1 MNSINVAGR
10 ITAEP
15 ELKYTE
21 KDKKAIVRF
30 SIAVNNGSEIAD
42 FFNVTAFEKQAEN
55 LAKYVS
61 KGDMI
66 AVSGR
71 LSTSSYENK
80 DGVMINSVYILAN
93 NITFCN
99 SKKSSI

>member
-10 ITAEP
+10 ITAAP

-42 FFNVTAFEKQAEN
+42 FFNVTAFDKQAEN

-61 KGDMI
+61 KGDML

-71 LSTSSYENK
+71 LSTSLYEK
-80 DGVMINSVYILAN
+80 DGVKINSVYILAN

-99 SKKSSI
+99 SKEK

>member
-10 ITAEP
+10 ITASP

-30 SIAVNNGSEIAD
+30 SIAVNNGSENAD
-42 FFNVTAFEKQAEN
+42 FFNVTAFDKQAEN

-71 LSTSSYENK
+71 LSTSSYEK
-80 DGVMINSVYILAN
+80 DGVKINSVYILAN

-99 SKKSSI
+99 SKEK

>member
-10 ITAEP
+10 ITAAP

-42 FFNVTAFEKQAEN
+42 FFNVTAFDKQAEN

-71 LSTSSYENK
+71 LSTSSYEK
-80 DGVMINSVYILAN
+80 DGVKINSVYILAN

-99 SKKSSI
+99 SKEK

>member
-1 MNSINVAGR
+1 MNNINVAGR
-10 ITAEP
+10 ITAAP

-42 FFNVTAFEKQAEN
+42 FFNVTAFDKQAEN

-61 KGDMI
+61 KGDML

-71 LSTSSYENK
+71 LSTSSYEK
-80 DGVMINSVYILAN
+80 DGVKINSVYILAN

-99 SKKSSI
+99 SKEK

>member
-10 ITAEP
+10 ITAAP
-15 ELKYTE
+15 DLKYTE

-42 FFNVTAFEKQAEN
+42 FFNVTAFDKQAEN

-61 KGDMI
+61 KGDML

-71 LSTSSYENK
+71 LSTSSYEK
-80 DGVMINSVYILAN
+80 DGVKINSVYILAN

-99 SKKSSI
+99 SKEK

>member
-1 MNSINVAGR
+1 MSKSHLNKHSSNS
-10 ITAEP
+10 
-15 ELKYTE
+15 
-21 KDKKAIVRF
+21 KKAIVRF

-42 FFNVTAFEKQAEN
+42 FFNVTAFDKQAEN

-61 KGDMI
+61 KGDML

-71 LSTSSYENK
+71 LSTSSYEK
-80 DGVMINSVYILAN
+80 DGVKINSVYILAN

-99 SKKSSI
+99 SKEK

>member
-10 ITAEP
+10 ITAAP

-42 FFNVTAFEKQAEN
+42 FFNVTAFDKQAEN

-61 KGDMI
+61 KGDML

-71 LSTSSYENK
+71 LSTSSYEK
-80 DGVMINSVYILAN
+80 DGVKINSVQIIASA
-93 NITFCN
+93 ITFCN
-99 SKKSSI
+99 SKEK

>member
-10 ITAEP
+10 ITAAP

-42 FFNVTAFEKQAEN
+42 FFNVTAFDKQAEN

-61 KGDMI
+61 KGDML

-71 LSTSSYENK
+71 LSTSSYEK
-80 DGVMINSVYILAN
+80 DGVKINSVYILAN

-99 SKKSSI
+99 SKEK

>member
-15 ELKYTE
+15 DLKYTE

-42 FFNVTAFEKQAEN
+42 FFNVTAFDKQAEN

-71 LSTSSYENK
+71 LSTSSYEK
-80 DGVMINSVYILAN
+80 DGVKINSVYILAN

-99 SKKSSI
+99 SKEK

>member
-10 ITAEP
+10 ITAAP
-15 ELKYTE
+15 DLKYTE

-71 LSTSSYENK
+71 LSTSSYEK
-80 DGVMINSVYILAN
+80 DGVKINSVYILAN

-99 SKKSSI
+99 SKEK

>member
-10 ITAEP
+10 ITAAP

-71 LSTSSYENK
+71 LSTSSYEK
-80 DGVMINSVYILAN
+80 DGVKINSVYILAN

-99 SKKSSI
+99 SKEK

>member
-10 ITAEP
+10 ITAAP
-15 ELKYTE
+15 ELKYTD

-30 SIAVNNGSEIAD
+30 SIAVNNGSDYAD
-42 FFNVTAFEKQAEN
+42 FFNVTAFDKQAEN
-55 LAKYVS
+55 LAKYVN
-61 KGDMI
+61 KGDML

-71 LSTSSYENK
+71 LATSSYEK
-80 DGVMINSVYILAN
+80 DGVKINSVYIVAS

-99 SKKSSI
+99 SKEK

>member
-10 ITAEP
+10 ITATP

-30 SIAVNNGSEIAD
+30 SIAVNNGTDNAD
-42 FFNVTAFEKQAEN
+42 FLNVTVFDKQAEY
-55 LAKYVS
+55 LAKYVN
-61 KGDMI
+61 KGDML

-71 LSTSSYENK
+71 LATSSYEK
-80 DGVMINSVYILAN
+80 DGVKINTVYIVAS

-99 SKKSSI
+99 SKK

>member
-10 ITAEP
+10 ITASP

-42 FFNVTAFEKQAEN
+42 FFNVTAFDKQAEN

-71 LSTSSYENK
+71 LSTSSYER
-80 DGVMINSVYILAN
+80 DGVKINSVYILAN

-99 SKKSSI
+99 SKEK

>member
-42 FFNVTAFEKQAEN
+42 FFNVTAFDKQAEN

-71 LSTSSYENK
+71 LSTSSYEK
-80 DGVMINSVYILAN
+80 DGVKINSVYILAN

-99 SKKSSI
+99 SKEK